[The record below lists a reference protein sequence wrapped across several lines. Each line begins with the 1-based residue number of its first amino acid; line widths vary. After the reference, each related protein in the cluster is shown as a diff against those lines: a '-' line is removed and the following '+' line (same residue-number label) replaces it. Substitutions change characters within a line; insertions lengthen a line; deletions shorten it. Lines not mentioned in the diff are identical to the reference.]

1 MPNWPCDVTP
11 LKPDPSNFCVPFH
24 ESRCKTPP
32 IIPRPCRSAG
42 HSIAADRGLIIPSD
56 APVAL
61 WKRPTIHPASSHLP
75 RRHGLGDQPLKSKL
89 LLLEVLS
96 RRVLNLELAH
106 GLAERLLDLVL
117 LAALELEGESRV
129 GDDLLNTGDVRLEL
143 LLGLEAFAESLVLS
157 LELLRICTLLVN
169 CSWRR
174 YSWIHVR
181 TVDHVLNL
189 ARRELANRVG
199 DGDVGAAAR
208 GLLGGGDLE
217 DTVDVDLEDDLKD
230 GLAGLHG
237 RDGGKG
243 EFTQRSV
250 VLAVDALT
258 LEHGELHGLLVVGNS
273 GEGPLLDGGD
283 GLATGNDRGED
294 VTLHG
299 NTQGQGN
306 DVQEEEV
313 GGVGGSG
320 LAGEDTGLDGGTVG
334 DGLIGVDALLE
345 LLAVEELAEELL
357 DAGDTGGATDKDD
370 LINARLLD
378 AGILENLGNR
388 LEGAGESLGVQ
399 VLETSTSD
407 LHVEILAVEE
417 RVDLDGGL
425 STARQSTL
433 GALAGR
439 PQPPEGTGITREI

>member
-1 MPNWPCDVTP
+1 M
-11 LKPDPSNFCVPFH
+11 H
-24 ESRCKTPP
+24 
-32 IIPRPCRSAG
+32 A
-42 HSIAADRGLIIPSD
+42 
-56 APVAL
+56 
-61 WKRPTIHPASSHLP
+61 
-75 RRHGLGDQPLKSKL
+75 
-89 LLLEVLS
+89 
-96 RRVLNLELAH
+96 
-106 GLAERLLDLVL
+106 
-117 LAALELEGESRV
+117 
-129 GDDLLNTGDVRLEL
+129 
-143 LLGLEAFAESLVLS
+143 
-157 LELLRICTLLVN
+157 
-169 CSWRR
+169 
-174 YSWIHVR
+174 R

-199 DGDVGAAAR
+199 DGDVGTAAG

-217 DTVDVDLEDDLKD
+217 DTVDVDLEDDLED
-230 GLAGLHG
+230 GLTGLHG
-237 RDGGKG
+237 RDGSKG

-258 LEHGELHGLLVVGNS
+258 LVHGELHGLLVVGNS
-273 GEGPLLDGGD
+273 GESPLLDGGD
-283 GLATGNDRGED
+283 GLATSNDRGED
-294 VTLHG
+294 VALHG

-370 LINARLLD
+370 LVDRALLD
-378 AGILENLGNR
+378 SGILENLGNG

-407 LHVEILAVEE
+407 LHVEVLAVEE
-417 RVDLDGGL
+417 RVDLNGGL
-425 STARQSTL
+425 STARESAL
-433 GALAGR
+433 GALAGS
-439 PQPPEGTGITREI
+439 PEPPEGAGIAGEVCIAVST